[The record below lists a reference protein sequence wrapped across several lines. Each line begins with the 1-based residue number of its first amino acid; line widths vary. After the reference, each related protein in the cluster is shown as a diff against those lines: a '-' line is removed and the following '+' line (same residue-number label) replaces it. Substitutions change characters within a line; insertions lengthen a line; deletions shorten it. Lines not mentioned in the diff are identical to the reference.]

1 MKRKNIDTMR
11 EVRLWIGQI
20 IVPAVVT
27 VGSVMAIPEV
37 RDAVSVKAKQWKE
50 SVEKKIKKVDQK
62 LRFCNG
68 ASFLFIFAKFTCPLM
83 KRNSQFIGRTLDL
96 GLEKQVRILYWFF
109 FCFLMYK
116 LKEPYDEDQNAGDE
130 KE

>member
-1 MKRKNIDTMR
+1 MLRKNIDTMR

-50 SVEKKIKKVDQK
+50 SVEKKIKK
-62 LRFCNG
+62 
-68 ASFLFIFAKFTCPLM
+68 
-83 KRNSQFIGRTLDL
+83 
-96 GLEKQVRILYWFF
+96 
-109 FCFLMYK
+109 
-116 LKEPYDEDQNAGDE
+116 
-130 KE
+130 